1 MIEATGNALS
11 SEPVADEQPATA
23 PMGNVSTEIGA
34 PKAAPAAAPEISE
47 DRMSALF
54 RKTMGTSFDPKSKM
68 DIGKMNQ
75 LREFVG
81 GNPDLLNKSD
91 TKIALDYYR
100 TLK

>member
-1 MIEATGNALS
+1 
-11 SEPVADEQPATA
+11 
-23 PMGNVSTEIGA
+23 
-34 PKAAPAAAPEISE
+34 
-47 DRMSALF
+47 MSALF
-54 RKTMGTSFDPKSKM
+54 RKTTGTAFDPKSRM

-75 LREFVG
+75 LREFVS

>member
-1 MIEATGNALS
+1 
-11 SEPVADEQPATA
+11 
-23 PMGNVSTEIGA
+23 
-34 PKAAPAAAPEISE
+34 
-47 DRMSALF
+47 MSALF
-54 RKTMGTSFDPKSKM
+54 RKTMGTAFDPKSKM

-81 GNPDLLNKSD
+81 SNPDLLSKSD

>member
-1 MIEATGNALS
+1 
-11 SEPVADEQPATA
+11 
-23 PMGNVSTEIGA
+23 MGNVSTEIGA